1 MACSAVVPHD
11 HEKETVTMNALYRA
25 SRVLITAAMV
35 LGLAGCNEAEQSEQL
50 LEPVAFHSSDEC
62 HVCGMV
68 ISDFPGP
75 KGQAVEKGG
84 VRKFCSTAEM
94 LGWWLQ
100 PENRML
106 NAKLYV
112 HDMGRSTWEH
122 PDDKFLIDATSAYYV
137 AGTSLKGAMGV
148 VLATF
153 ADESA
158 AKGLAAM
165 HGGRVLRF
173 EDIDQSVLQQTS
185 GMSHDM
191 PGHQQA
197 HAGH

>member
-1 MACSAVVPHD
+1 
-11 HEKETVTMNALYRA
+11 MNALYRV
-25 SRVLITAAMV
+25 SRALITAAMV

-75 KGQAVEKGG
+75 KGQAVEKGR

-112 HDMGRSTWEH
+112 HDMGRSTWEQ

-137 AGTSLKGAMGV
+137 AGTHLKGAMGA

-153 ADESA
+153 AKEEDA
-158 AKGLAAM
+158 QRLAAEQD
-165 HGGRVLRF
+165 GRVLRF
-173 EDIDQSVLQQTS
+173 DDIDQSVLQPAAAMIS
-185 GMSHDM
+185 GMTD
-191 PGHQQA
+191 HQA
-197 HAGH
+197 RAGH

>member
-1 MACSAVVPHD
+1 
-11 HEKETVTMNALYRA
+11 MNALYTRA
-25 SRVLITAAMV
+25 SHVLIGAV
-35 LGLAGCNEAEQSEQL
+35 LLLGLAGCNEAEQSEQRL
-50 LEPVAFHSSDEC
+50 DPVTFHSEDEC

-100 PENRML
+100 PENRMMD
-106 NAKLYV
+106 AKLYV
-112 HDMGRSTWEH
+112 HDMGRSTWEQ
-122 PDDKFLIDATSAYYV
+122 PNDEYLIDATSAYYV
-137 AGTSLKGAMGV
+137 AGTSLKGAMGA

-153 ADESA
+153 ADEA
-158 AKGLAAM
+158 AANALAEE

-173 EDIDQSVLQQTS
+173 DDIDQSVLQQSSGVHHGTS
-185 GMSHDM
+185 DPQH
-191 PGHQQA
+191 A

>member
-1 MACSAVVPHD
+1 M
-11 HEKETVTMNALYRA
+11 MNALYIRA
-25 SRVLITAAMV
+25 SRALVAVLA
-35 LGLAGCNEAEQSEQL
+35 LGLAGCNEAEQPEQL
-50 LEPVAFHSSDEC
+50 LEPVAFHASDEC
-62 HVCGMV
+62 HVCGMA
-68 ISDFPGP
+68 ITDFPGP
-75 KGQAVEKGG
+75 KGQAVGKEGAK
-84 VRKFCSTAEM
+84 KFCSTAEL

-106 NAKLYV
+106 DVKLYV
-112 HDMGRSTWEH
+112 HDMGRSTWEQ
-122 PDDKFLIDATSAYYV
+122 PDDHYLIDATTAFYV
-137 AGTSLKGAMGV
+137 AGTSLKGAMGA

-158 AKGLAAM
+158 AKALAVK

-173 EDIDQSVLQQTS
+173 DEIDQSVLQQTS

-191 PGHQQA
+191 SGHQQA

>member
-1 MACSAVVPHD
+1 MTM
-11 HEKETVTMNALYRA
+11 EKETVMMHTLYRA
-25 SRVLITAAMV
+25 SLVLVTAALM
-35 LGLAGCNEAEQSEQL
+35 LGLAACNEAEQSEQL

-106 NAKLYV
+106 DAKLYV
-112 HDMGRSTWEH
+112 HDMGRSTWEN
-122 PDDKFLIDATSAYYV
+122 PDDQYLIDATSAYYV

-158 AKGLAAM
+158 AKSLAAM

-173 EDIDQSVLQQTS
+173 EDIDQSVLQQSS
-185 GMSHDM
+185 GMAHDM

>member
-1 MACSAVVPHD
+1 MIM
-11 HEKETVTMNALYRA
+11 EKETVMMNTLYRA
-25 SRVLITAAMV
+25 SRVLVTAALM
-35 LGLAGCNEAEQSEQL
+35 LGLAACNEAEQSEQL

-112 HDMGRSTWEH
+112 HDMGRSTWEN
-122 PDDKFLIDATSAYYV
+122 PDDQYLIDATSAYYV

-153 ADESA
+153 SDESA
-158 AKGLAAM
+158 AKSLAAM

-173 EDIDQSVLQQTS
+173 EDIDQSVLQQS
-185 GMSHDM
+185 SRMSHDM

>member
-1 MACSAVVPHD
+1 MTM
-11 HEKETVTMNALYRA
+11 EKETVMMNTLYRA
-25 SRVLITAAMV
+25 SRVLVTAALM
-35 LGLAGCNEAEQSEQL
+35 LGLAACNEAEQSEQL

-112 HDMGRSTWEH
+112 HDMGRSTWEN
-122 PDDKFLIDATSAYYV
+122 PDDQYLIDATSAYYV
-137 AGTSLKGAMGV
+137 VGTSLKGAMGV

-153 ADESA
+153 SDESA
-158 AKGLAAM
+158 AKSLAAM

-173 EDIDQSVLQQTS
+173 EDIDQSVLQQSS

>member
-173 EDIDQSVLQQTS
+173 EDIDQSVLQQS
-185 GMSHDM
+185 SDMSHDM

>member
-1 MACSAVVPHD
+1 
-11 HEKETVTMNALYRA
+11 MNALYRA

>member
-1 MACSAVVPHD
+1 
-11 HEKETVTMNALYRA
+11 MNALYTHA
-25 SRVLITAAMV
+25 SRVLIATA
-35 LGLAGCNEAEQSEQL
+35 LLFGLAGCGEAERDEQP

-84 VRKFCSTAEM
+84 VRKFCSAAEM

-112 HDMGRSTWEH
+112 HDMGRSTWEQ
-122 PDDKFLIDATSAYYV
+122 PDDEYLIDATSAYYV
-137 AGTSLKGAMGV
+137 TGTQLKGAMGA

-153 ADESA
+153 SDESA
-158 AKGLAAM
+158 AKGLAAL

-173 EDIDQSVLQQTS
+173 EDIDQSVLQQAS
-185 GMSHDM
+185 GTPHRASD
-191 PGHQQA
+191 QEQA